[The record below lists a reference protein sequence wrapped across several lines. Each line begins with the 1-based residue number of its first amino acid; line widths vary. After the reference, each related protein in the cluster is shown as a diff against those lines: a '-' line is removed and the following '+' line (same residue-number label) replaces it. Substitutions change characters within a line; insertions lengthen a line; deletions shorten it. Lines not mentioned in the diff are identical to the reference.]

1 MAGHALVVSAAS
13 VFDAAKVGKGF
24 QSSLQNILGFLLLTY
39 RYVSLQ
45 GQEDYLEKYSYLY
58 LKVDLF
64 GQLVSYWRTKIASG

>member
-13 VFDAAKVGKGF
+13 VLDAAKVGKGF
-24 QSSLQNILGFLLLTY
+24 QSSLQNILGFLLSTY

-45 GQEDYLEKYSYLY
+45 GQVDYLEKYSYLY

-64 GQLVSYWRTKIASG
+64 GQLVSYRRTKIVSG